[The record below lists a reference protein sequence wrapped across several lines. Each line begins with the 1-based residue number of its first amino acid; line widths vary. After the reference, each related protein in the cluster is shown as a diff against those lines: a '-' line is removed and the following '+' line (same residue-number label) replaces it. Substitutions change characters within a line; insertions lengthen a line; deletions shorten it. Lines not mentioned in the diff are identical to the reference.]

1 MLKKLGQFVLNSNLF
16 LAVSAFVF
24 VAGVNKDYSR
34 NLNYS
39 VGVFFAILGVYNFH
53 RLIKL
58 RQGKLQVNILIWT
71 EQHSTFL
78 WISSVLGL
86 VLSVVFL
93 APQFA
98 EKLNILGVFAVLF
111 LISISYVV
119 LKIREIPLIKAVLI
133 AFCWMMVATVIP
145 DYSHS
150 SLETHSFFSFFL
162 FLGLTIPADIK
173 DLNFDSKS
181 LKTIPQIIGINA
193 AIVVS
198 FVFVSAF
205 IFLQNPALNLTF
217 SVQLF
222 GLFWMLLTYIF
233 YFRNTNF
240 RIELVDGILLIFGLS
255 FWLN

>member
-24 VAGVNKDYSR
+24 VTGVNKDYSG

-39 VGVFFAILGVYNFH
+39 VGVFFAILAVYNFH

-58 RQGKLQVNILIWT
+58 KQGKLQVNILIWT
-71 EQHSTFL
+71 GKHSTFL
-78 WISSVLGL
+78 WISSVLSL

-93 APQFA
+93 VPQFL
-98 EKLNILGVFAVLF
+98 EKLQVLGILSALLF
-111 LISISYVV
+111 VSISYVV

-193 AIVVS
+193 AIFVS
-198 FVFVSAF
+198 FIFVSAF
-205 IFLQNPALNLTF
+205 IFLQNPSFNLTF
-217 SVQLF
+217 SIQLF
-222 GLFWMLLTYIF
+222 GLFWMLLAFFF

-240 RIELVDGILLIFGLS
+240 RIELVDGILLVFGVS
-255 FWLN
+255 FWLI

>member
-1 MLKKLGQFVLNSNLF
+1 
-16 LAVSAFVF
+16 
-24 VAGVNKDYSR
+24 
-34 NLNYS
+34 
-39 VGVFFAILGVYNFH
+39 
-53 RLIKL
+53 
-58 RQGKLQVNILIWT
+58 
-71 EQHSTFL
+71 
-78 WISSVLGL
+78 
-86 VLSVVFL
+86 LSVVFL